1 MISGCESDS
10 EFQCDNGNCIA
21 LDNVNDGDDNC
32 GDSSDESKQIIIYKL
47 NVRIYLEKTSS

>member
-47 NVRIYLEKTSS
+47 NVRIYLEKT